1 MKIEIITPIMLAM
14 FILNISA
21 NVTFA
26 IPKSST
32 SGEFADSPNSWP
44 YDSHHRKSTPDV
56 SCPIKPPITSPAK
69 MNSMHIHVF

>member
-32 SGEFADSPNSWP
+32 SGEFADSPNS
-44 YDSHHRKSTPDV
+44 
-56 SCPIKPPITSPAK
+56 
-69 MNSMHIHVF
+69 